1 MWWKNFIIQLKINLL
16 GHSSSTAVVQ
26 YCNIY
31 AEEQWIS
38 LQSSSSCTLSIWMT
52 IGTYS
57 KDFYA
62 IVLDNAKRVNCI
74 EREREKEQLLMW
86 DEIEN
91 AMPSTNLLKTM
102 NCKTTCY

>member
-38 LQSSSSCTLSIWMT
+38 LKSSSSCTLSIWMT
-52 IGTYS
+52 IGNYS

-62 IVLDNAKRVNCI
+62 IVLDNPKRVIYI
-74 EREREKEQLLMW
+74 EYQIEERWKSSYGCEMK
-86 DEIEN
+86 
-91 AMPSTNLLKTM
+91 
-102 NCKTTCY
+102 

>member
-16 GHSSSTAVVQ
+16 RHSSSTAVVQ

-74 EREREKEQLLMW
+74 ERERERATIDVRWNRK
-86 DEIEN
+86 
-91 AMPSTNLLKTM
+91 
-102 NCKTTCY
+102 CYAIDKPFEDNEL

>member
-38 LQSSSSCTLSIWMT
+38 LKSSSSCTLSIWMT
-52 IGTYS
+52 IGNYS

-62 IVLDNAKRVNCI
+62 IVSDNPKRINCS
-74 EREREKEQLLMW
+74 EREGEREERA
-86 DEIEN
+86 
-91 AMPSTNLLKTM
+91 AMNVRWNRKWYGIYKPFADNKL
-102 NCKTTCY
+102 

>member
-16 GHSSSTAVVQ
+16 RHSSSTAVVQ

-38 LQSSSSCTLSIWMT
+38 LKSSSSCTLSIWMT

-74 EREREKEQLLMW
+74 EREREERATIDVRWNRK
-86 DEIEN
+86 
-91 AMPSTNLLKTM
+91 
-102 NCKTTCY
+102 CYAIDKPFEDNEL